1 MRLLH
6 LSDLHIGK
14 RVNEFSMLE
23 DQRYALE
30 GVLQTVRERDVD
42 ALLVAGDLYDKSA
55 PSAEAVALVGWFL
68 SEAADTGATVLVT
81 AGNHDSAER
90 VAYGSSFFAQ
100 RGVFLSPLYAGS
112 ISPIVLEDE
121 HGPVAFWLI
130 PFLKPATVRPW
141 FPDEDIETYTD
152 ALRCAVG
159 SCTLDPTL
167 RNVALSHQFLTYGGV
182 EPERCDSELSLG
194 GMDNVDSSVFD
205 DFDYVALGHIHR
217 PQRVGRDE
225 VRYSGS
231 LLKYSF
237 SEANDRKSA
246 PLVELG
252 PKGQVS
258 IELVPIVPRHDL
270 RTLHDTLEAL
280 LAAADEQGGGTE
292 DYLNVVLTDGQVS
305 IELVPIVPRHDL
317 RTLHDTLEA
326 LLAAADEQGGG
337 TEDYLNVVLTDEHPI
352 LDALSRL
359 RRVYPNIMGISY
371 DNRRTRLGGRA
382 GAPAVQDASKIDPLE
397 LFEQFYLDQ
406 NGSPMTDNQRA
417 LAIGAL
423 ETAQV
428 M

>member
-292 DYLNVVLTDGQVS
+292 DYLNVVLTD
-305 IELVPIVPRHDL
+305 
-317 RTLHDTLEA
+317 
-326 LLAAADEQGGG
+326 
-337 TEDYLNVVLTDEHPI
+337 EHPI

-382 GAPAVQDASKIDPLE
+382 GAPAVQDTSKIDPLE
-397 LFEQFYLDQ
+397 LFERFYLDQ